1 MPVSTEAAGPGR
13 VVGEEAPHELGAGHA
28 CTVREGVGVVGLEEQ
43 QALRQAPLARHRLR
57 VATVMTPASAHNI
70 RIRALASWRTT
81 QWLHIPCGGGCVG
94 KVDRVCSLF
103 HLSSVPALI
112 WFRLWPAG
120 PALRIGRCRQI
131 QQSKSLS
138 IPNTC
143 DNRNYRPSFL
153 LQALRAPAP
162 HCHTDPGWRLFLL
175 VVTTQM
181 PVPPWSRT
189 QCASVP
195 APVRSHG
202 CNLYFVYLGFSIV
215 ELGSAMSITGRR
227 TMPSES

>member
-43 QALRQAPLARHRLR
+43 QALRQALLARHRLR
-57 VATVMTPASAHNI
+57 VETVMTPASAHNI
-70 RIRALASWRTT
+70 RIRALASWRIT

-103 HLSSVPALI
+103 HLSSVSALI

-162 HCHTDPGWRLFLL
+162 HCHTDPGWRSFLL
-175 VVTTQM
+175 VVATQM
-181 PVPPWSRT
+181 PVPPGAGHSVL
-189 QCASVP
+189 QCQPRSV
-195 APVRSHG
+195 VMVVT
-202 CNLYFVYLGFSIV
+202 CILY
-215 ELGSAMSITGRR
+215 T
-227 TMPSES
+227 